1 MAMTADRFVHGVA
14 RAGAMGKD
22 DAMSATLATLET
34 LGERLGRRAARDLAA
49 DLPSEL
55 GAPLVTVFDH
65 GEFGIDEFLRRVANR
80 EGVDEDTAARHVEA
94 VFHALA
100 DALGLEHLAELVARL
115 SPDYEV
121 LLPPAPSDDRA
132 AYERFV
138 NRVYARGPF
147 PDEDTARRAIDA
159 VLETLGERI
168 AHGEVEDLLALLPVE
183 LHPPL
188 RRGDL
193 ATAGK
198 AEQMDVVEFI
208 ERVDDRLGV
217 GLEFAEDYTRAV
229 LGTLRET
236 IGDEEFG
243 DIASEL
249 PAGYLA
255 ALAAT

>member
-1 MAMTADRFVHGVA
+1 
-14 RAGAMGKD
+14 
-22 DAMSATLATLET
+22 
-34 LGERLGRRAARDLAA
+34 
-49 DLPSEL
+49 
-55 GAPLVTVFDH
+55 
-65 GEFGIDEFLRRVANR
+65 VANR
-80 EGVDEDTAARHVEA
+80 EGLDEDTAARHVEA

-100 DALGLEHLAELVARL
+100 DALGLEHLADLVARL